1 MWASGDK
8 KCLKW
13 EWNLKFKC
21 KSYRFLFF
29 FSIHLTA
36 ISCLILRC
44 YTHHRCKYR
53 LWRQSKTEIF
63 FPLPLELLKCELI
76 RNFWVKS
83 SANCHLNGL
92 SRCQRYCHSMW
103 RHGNFRFA
111 TMALKGGVVRAPMG
125 CSINVFSAAVNG
137 CEREHLNRFDRS
149 RLRRK
154 WSSANLFLTK
164 TGKLPSR
171 SPLWWDG
178 SLPPFVC
185 DLLNFFFFS
194 AETEPIG
201 ASAMLI

>member
-1 MWASGDK
+1 M
-8 KCLKW
+8 
-13 EWNLKFKC
+13 
-21 KSYRFLFF
+21 
-29 FSIHLTA
+29 
-36 ISCLILRC
+36 
-44 YTHHRCKYR
+44 
-53 LWRQSKTEIF
+53 
-63 FPLPLELLKCELI
+63 
-76 RNFWVKS
+76 KS

-111 TMALKGGVVRAPMG
+111 TLALKGGVMRAPTG

-149 RLRRK
+149 TPCRK

-178 SLPPFVC
+178 SL
-185 DLLNFFFFS
+185 LLSCVTSSVFFFS
-194 AETEPIG
+194 RDWTYRSICNTNFSDITQVWCQLALTLDKDVLHVQSVPLTNNPTWSSGPIEII
-201 ASAMLI
+201 LKQL